1 MNINSYIQRA
11 KRIIREV
18 EERQSGYDVLEI
30 TPNRANSQQIYQLAG
45 TPDLLVSSASQF
57 LAMTQYLG
65 ERFGEWDFEKWDQDF
80 INCFPR
86 VAARPEAW
94 GTVDKPWGRPI
105 NQRPKFVEL
114 NNPLEDG
121 YKLVAFYPDRT
132 NDEECYPIMGSI
144 NDILNQA
151 MHIMHWKWLSAELA
165 HVVGQPVTEYI
176 HSSPILNPYFV
187 FYLSVRKKP
196 PYREDFFNKE
206 VKRHQFTIHY
216 PNLTNFEYP
225 KLKEILGGN
234 NGLTW
239 GQWKSTAWITDDLD
253 KFKKG
258 KAAHQI
264 WAAGSTE
271 EVAKKNLEALLKLTT
286 GKTLRINTSHTDS
299 STVYPPGD
307 PQVERWKSYKVYPKQ
322 FVVFNPKLVA
332 LGASGQQRS
341 LAGKLNT
348 KRNKFTLYSTQAPE
362 DWSDRLR
369 EFLRHQ

>member
-1 MNINSYIQRA
+1 MNSYIQRA
-11 KRIIREV
+11 KRIIRSV
-18 EERQSGYDVLEI
+18 EEARSGYEVLEI
-30 TPNRANSQQIYQLAG
+30 TPSRANSQQIYQLAG
-45 TPDLLVSSASQF
+45 NPDLLVANASQF
-57 LAMTQYLG
+57 LATTQYLG

-86 VAARPEAW
+86 VAARPLAW
-94 GTVDKPWGRPI
+94 GSVDKPWGRPI

-132 NDEECYPIMGSI
+132 NNEECYPIMGSI

-176 HSSPILNPYFV
+176 SSSPILELYFI
-187 FYLSVRKKP
+187 FYLSTKKKP
-196 PYREDFFNKE
+196 PYNKTYFSDREKL
-206 VKRHQFTIHY
+206 HQFTIHY
-216 PNLTNFEYP
+216 PDLRKFEYAN
-225 KLKEILGGN
+225 LRSVLGGN

-239 GQWKSTAWITDDLD
+239 GQWKASAWIADDLD

-264 WAAGSTE
+264 WASGNTE
-271 EVAKKNLEALLKLTT
+271 ETAKRNLQKLLSLTSA
-286 GKTLRINTSHTDS
+286 KVLRINTSHTDS
-299 STVYPPGD
+299 TTVYPPND
-307 PQVERWKSYKVYPKQ
+307 PQIQQWNSYKVYPKQ
-322 FVVFNPKLVA
+322 FTIFNPKLVA
-332 LGASGQQRS
+332 AGAKGQQRS

-348 KRNKFTLYSTQAPE
+348 KRNMFTLYSPQEPTN
-362 DWSDRLR
+362 WSANLR
-369 EFLRHQ
+369 ELIRER